1 MKILVL
7 FLIIYM
13 HTLIFVSTDKNK
25 KVLKK
30 YREYW
35 NEIENKIETKN
46 DGKPI
51 KYKKYFMKN
60 KFESYDD
67 LPLSKILSIP
77 I

>member
-1 MKILVL
+1 
-7 FLIIYM
+7 M

-35 NEIENKIETKN
+35 NEIENKIATKN

-51 KYKKYFMKN
+51 KDKKYFMKK